1 MTVFAVSRRGD
12 PAGPLLLVSADD
24 AEEAALIAE
33 QQEDIG
39 AFFERGYKDAP
50 VGYTA
55 VEADEHQK
63 KLWIALI
70 KAGIA
75 ERVINPD
82 HDDPDWLTFLRPPEF
97 EPPID
102 DDDAEDSELE
112 N

>member
-1 MTVFAVSRRGD
+1 MRAAPRRGC
-12 PAGPLLLVSADD
+12 
-24 AEEAALIAE
+24 
-33 QQEDIG
+33 
-39 AFFERGYKDAP
+39 KDAP

-63 KLWIALI
+63 KASI

-82 HDDPDWLTFLRPPEF
+82 HEDPDWLTFLRPPEF

-102 DDDAEDSELE
+102 DELE